1 MKHLVAFS
9 CVEGF
14 SMAIVSA
21 SVHVRE
27 SNREKA
33 LLISVAQVV

>member
-14 SMAIVSA
+14 STAIVSA
-21 SVHVRE
+21 SVHVGE
-27 SNREKA
+27 KEIGLVHFLSNS
-33 LLISVAQVV
+33 LV